1 MSYLEV
7 KTLEAPADR
16 GCCGEDAEANSRT
29 AQSTQA
35 HRSEEL
41 RFQ

>member
-35 HRSEEL
+35 HYSEDSRL
-41 RFQ
+41 R